1 VIVEDPE
8 NREPAAFASA
18 GISWTNRRVLEIG
31 CGDGRI
37 TKQYA
42 HLAASVIAIDP
53 DADAVA
59 ALRRRLPTVDARP
72 LSIDALSL
80 PPRSADVVLFAW
92 SL

>member
-1 VIVEDPE
+1 VIVEDPD

-18 GISWTNRRVLEIG
+18 GVSWSGRRVLEIG

-42 HLAASVIAIDP
+42 HLAASVLAIDP
-53 DADAVA
+53 DADAVVK
-59 ALRRRLPTVDARP
+59 LTQRLPTVDARP
-72 LSIDALSL
+72 LAIDALSL
-80 PPRSADVVLFAW
+80 PPHSVDLILFAW